1 MRVLKRLTDLVIS
14 GGLMLLLSPI
24 LLVRILYGKAVC
36 GTVFEKQECTT
47 KGGKSFFLHTF
58 VRKDGKTTWMT
69 SLPMLWDVFR
79 GKMSVVGPRPLTKKE
94 MDALIK
100 ENPRYFYRLRVQA
113 GLTGYAQVY
122 GKKTSVQEDLL
133 KLDLIYIQH
142 FSALMDMKLM
152 LLSLQGESRQ

>member
-1 MRVLKRLTDLVIS
+1 M
-14 GGLMLLLSPI
+14 
-24 LLVRILYGKAVC
+24 
-36 GTVFEKQECTT
+36 
-47 KGGKSFFLHTF
+47 
-58 VRKDGKTTWMT
+58 
-69 SLPMLWDVFR
+69 
-79 GKMSVVGPRPLTKKE
+79 
-94 MDALIK
+94 
-100 ENPRYFYRLRVQA
+100 QA

>member
-1 MRVLKRLTDLVIS
+1 
-14 GGLMLLLSPI
+14 
-24 LLVRILYGKAVC
+24 
-36 GTVFEKQECTT
+36 
-47 KGGKSFFLHTF
+47 
-58 VRKDGKTTWMT
+58 MT

-94 MDALIK
+94 MDVLIK

>member
-1 MRVLKRLTDLVIS
+1 MLISMHRTFGLARQNGDKTGTKRGRNGD
-14 GGLMLLLSPI
+14 
-24 LLVRILYGKAVC
+24 
-36 GTVFEKQECTT
+36 
-47 KGGKSFFLHTF
+47 
-58 VRKDGKTTWMT
+58 DN
-69 SLPMLWDVFR
+69 
-79 GKMSVVGPRPLTKKE
+79 KK
-94 MDALIK
+94 K